1 MISKWFEVSVD
12 LFNIIFDTYWKNK
25 KSWIY
30 DNIIEIQNPRSI
42 LSDQPSERLYLG
54 YKINIE
60 DYKNVF
66 TNFLKIHTIEALKE
80 SGCTVPNTYMSICM
94 ITSLGPDII
103 PLQHVDKHSK
113 IVLDTC
119 YGEDPHH
126 QLESFLQRPLTSW
139 YVKENDKYIIG
150 GEYPVEDRFI
160 RFRLIDYT
168 SWKEMIEK
176 YQKED
181 VLSYL
186 YPEDDIPKKLLML
199 SDQNPSKPYM

>member
-25 KSWIY
+25 KSWTY

-103 PLQHVDKHSK
+103 PLQHVDKA
-113 IVLDTC
+113 L
-119 YGEDPHH
+119 
-126 QLESFLQRPLTSW
+126 
-139 YVKENDKYIIG
+139 
-150 GEYPVEDRFI
+150 
-160 RFRLIDYT
+160 
-168 SWKEMIEK
+168 
-176 YQKED
+176 
-181 VLSYL
+181 
-186 YPEDDIPKKLLML
+186 
-199 SDQNPSKPYM
+199 

>member
-12 LFNIIFDTYWKNK
+12 LFNIIFDTYWKNEK
-25 KSWIY
+25 PWIS
-30 DNIIEIQNPRSI
+30 DSVIEIQNPRSI

-80 SGCTVPNTYMSICM
+80 SGCEVPGTYMSMCM
-94 ITSLGPDII
+94 ITGLGPDVI
-103 PLQHVDKHSK
+103 PLQHVNKHYE
-113 IVLDTC
+113 IVLNTC
-119 YGEDPHH
+119 YGEDPHR

-139 YVKENDKYIIG
+139 YVKEDDRYIVG
-150 GEYPVEDRFI
+150 GKHPIKDRFI

-168 SWKEMIEK
+168 SWKEMIDE
-176 YQKED
+176 YQKEYA
-181 VLSYL
+181 LSYL
-186 YPEDDIPKKLLML
+186 CPEDDIPKKLLIS
-199 SDQNPSKPYM
+199 SDQNP